1 MFGMVVRIIII
12 LGIKYMITL
21 KEKETI
27 KKAQDFSAKLILKMG
42 EMDKRERED
51 FWRGLSNF
59 EKDILFITFFKKLI

>member
-1 MFGMVVRIIII
+1 
-12 LGIKYMITL
+12 MITL

-42 EMDKRERED
+42 EMKPRERED

-59 EKDILFITFFKKLI
+59 EKNILFITFFKKVL